1 LIAPLYAGFPT
12 SQTVAQSLSP
22 FPQDGTILQF
32 YIIPTEWHMY
42 AMVGEYDEAMRLLEN
57 LMSKLTGLGVGAL
70 RLDPAWK
77 PLNIRIA

>member
-1 LIAPLYAGFPT
+1 
-12 SQTVAQSLSP
+12 
-22 FPQDGTILQF
+22 
-32 YIIPTEWHMY
+32 MY

-57 LMSKLTGLGVGAL
+57 LMSKPTGLGVGAL